1 MGRCPM
7 SPSATA
13 TMSWDASPAD
23 RSTASPPARPTILK
37 RYGYAYDPAGN
48 RTTEQIDDVPLK
60 ASYNNVNRLLT
71 QDPGGITRFA
81 GTLSEAAKVTIQS
94 KPVTVAADN
103 KFSGTATLASGTNSV
118 DVQATDYSGN
128 TRTSTYQVTVSGATK
143 SFTHDPNGNMTGDG
157 TRTFEWDAENRLT
170 AVNNGTHRS
179 EFSYDG
185 LSRRIRIVEKTNG
198 GITSDL

>member
-1 MGRCPM
+1 M
-7 SPSATA
+7 
-13 TMSWDASPAD
+13 
-23 RSTASPPARPTILK
+23 
-37 RYGYAYDPAGN
+37 
-48 RTTEQIDDVPLK
+48 
-60 ASYNNVNRLLT
+60 
-71 QDPGGITRFA
+71 
-81 GTLSEAAKVTIQS
+81 
-94 KPVTVAADN
+94 
-103 KFSGTATLASGTNSV
+103 

-185 LSRRIRIVEKTNG
+185 LSRRIRIVEKENCSPVNCSSG
-198 GITSDL
+198 CPKSGFRGSGCRICAGFRISAHSPIEKPRSIFLCLLRDLQIPISCMKLTA